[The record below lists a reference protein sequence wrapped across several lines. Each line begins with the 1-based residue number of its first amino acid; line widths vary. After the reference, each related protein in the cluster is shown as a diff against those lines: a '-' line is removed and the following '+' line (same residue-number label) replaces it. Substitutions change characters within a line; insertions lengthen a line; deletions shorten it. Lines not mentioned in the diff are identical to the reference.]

1 MPISSTGN
9 RRAQRGVTLIEMMIV
24 LVIIALIVGVSFPNM
39 IAGMDNL
46 RLSAATRSLAAFIN
60 VAANRAERRQQAVDL
75 TVSVRDN
82 TVTMRSADA
91 GLIKRLNLPPGIV
104 VRAVWPA
111 LAEPTNEPRQFLI
124 QPGAVSPRIGIEIAN
139 RRGARRIVRLNPI
152 TGVTEVETPEQP

>member
-1 MPISSTGN
+1 
-9 RRAQRGVTLIEMMIV
+9 VTLIEMMIV